1 MAQNAAVGRRFAGSS
16 AIRSPAARPDEKLS
30 AAVSTLTSPAFRVR
44 ELGILAALALVVV
57 ITTAYNSRF
66 LSVQSVRDL
75 LLNASIIALLTV
87 GQTLV
92 VITRNVDLSV
102 GSVLG
107 LTAFMTGNLFVGR
120 PGMPVVVAV
129 LAGLLVGAVCG
140 AVNGAVTAVG
150 KVPSLVVTLGTLYV
164 FRGVDYAWAGGR
176 QINAADLPDSLL
188 TLGSGRFLGIPYLVA
203 ITVLLVAVAAYAL
216 RSYRTGREL
225 YAIGSNP
232 DAAVLAGIPVGRRLF
247 AAFVLSGAV
256 AGLAG
261 VLFTAR
267 YGTVD
272 ATAGT
277 GFELQVISAVVVGG
291 VAICGGATATSGG
304 QANPSAQIKQGLKVA
319 FLPKQLNNPYFT
331 VADAGGLARS
341 RSSAARA
348 RRWVRPRPA
357 RPRRS
362 RTSTPWPSSARTR
375 SSSPPTTPTPWCR
388 PSRRPSR
395 RASRS

>member
-1 MAQNAAVGRRFAGSS
+1 
-16 AIRSPAARPDEKLS
+16 
-30 AAVSTLTSPAFRVR
+30 VSTAVQGQVETAGGAGRAASRLVEVAFRVR
-44 ELGILAALALVVV
+44 ELGILAALVLVVV
-57 ITTAYNSRF
+57 ITTAVNPRF
-66 LSVQSVRDL
+66 LSGQSIRDL
-75 LLNASIIALLTV
+75 LLNAAIIVLLTV

-92 VITRNVDLSV
+92 VVTRNVDLSV

-120 PGMPVVVAV
+120 PGLPVAVAV
-129 LAGLLVGAVCG
+129 LAGVLVGVVCG
-140 AVNGAVTAVG
+140 AINGAVTAVG

-164 FRGVDYAWAGGR
+164 FRGIDYAWAGGR

-203 ITVLLVAVAAYAL
+203 IATVLVAVAAFVL
-216 RSYRTGREL
+216 RSYRSGREL

-232 DAAVLAGIPVGRRLF
+232 AAAVLAGIPVGRRLF

-291 VAICGGATATSGG
+291 VAIFGGSGSVVG
-304 QANPSAQIKQGLKVA
+304 AALGALLLSTIGSAIVVLRVPSFWQQAIVGALLIGAIALDR
-319 FLPKQLNNPYFT
+319 L
-331 VADAGGLARS
+331 LALRIAAALRQRS
-341 RSSAARA
+341 VRSG
-348 RRWVRPRPA
+348 
-357 RPRRS
+357 
-362 RTSTPWPSSARTR
+362 
-375 SSSPPTTPTPWCR
+375 
-388 PSRRPSR
+388 
-395 RASRS
+395 

>member
-1 MAQNAAVGRRFAGSS
+1 MNTAVQGQVEAGAAGRSGS
-16 AIRSPAARPDEKLS
+16 RLVE
-30 AAVSTLTSPAFRVR
+30 VAFRVR
-44 ELGILAALALVVV
+44 ELGILAALALVVIV
-57 ITTAYNSRF
+57 TTAVNPRF
-66 LSVQSVRDL
+66 LSVQSIRDL

-92 VITRNVDLSV
+92 VVTRNVDLSV

-107 LTAFMTGNLFVGR
+107 LTAFMTGTLFVGR
-120 PGMPVVVAV
+120 PGLPVVVAL
-129 LAGLLVGAVCG
+129 LAGILVGIVCG

-164 FRGVDYAWAGGR
+164 FRGIDYAWAGGR

-188 TLGSGRFLGIPYLVA
+188 SLGSGRFLGVPYLVA
-203 ITVLLVAVAAYAL
+203 ITVVLVAVAAYAL
-216 RSYRTGREL
+216 RSYRSGREL

-232 DAAVLAGIPVGRRLF
+232 DAAVLAGISVGRRLF
-247 AAFVLSGAV
+247 VAFVLSGAV

-291 VAICGGATATSGG
+291 VAIFGGSGSVVG
-304 QANPSAQIKQGLKVA
+304 AALGALLLSTIGSAIVVLRVPSFWQQAIVGALLIGAIALDRLLALRIAAALRQRSVRSAG
-319 FLPKQLNNPYFT
+319 
-331 VADAGGLARS
+331 
-341 RSSAARA
+341 
-348 RRWVRPRPA
+348 
-357 RPRRS
+357 
-362 RTSTPWPSSARTR
+362 
-375 SSSPPTTPTPWCR
+375 
-388 PSRRPSR
+388 
-395 RASRS
+395 

>member
-1 MAQNAAVGRRFAGSS
+1 MNTAVQGQVEAGAAGRSGS
-16 AIRSPAARPDEKLS
+16 RLVE
-30 AAVSTLTSPAFRVR
+30 VAFRVR
-44 ELGILAALALVVV
+44 ELGILAALALVVIV
-57 ITTAYNSRF
+57 TTAVNPRF
-66 LSVQSVRDL
+66 LSVQSIRDL

-92 VITRNVDLSV
+92 VVTRNVDLSV

-107 LTAFMTGNLFVGR
+107 LTAFMTGTLFVGR
-120 PGMPVVVAV
+120 PGLPVVVAV
-129 LAGLLVGAVCG
+129 VAGVLVGVVCG

-203 ITVLLVAVAAYAL
+203 ITVVLVAVAAFAL
-216 RSYRTGREL
+216 RSYRSGREL

-232 DAAVLAGIPVGRRLF
+232 EAAVLAGIPVGRRLF
-247 AAFVLSGAV
+247 GAFVLSGAV

-261 VLFTAR
+261 VLFTAH

-277 GFELQVISAVVVGG
+277 GFELQVIAAVVVGG
-291 VAICGGATATSGG
+291 VAIFGGSGSVVG
-304 QANPSAQIKQGLKVA
+304 AALGALLLSTIGSAIVVLRVPSFWQQAIVGALLIGAIALDR
-319 FLPKQLNNPYFT
+319 L
-331 VADAGGLARS
+331 LALRIAAALRQRS
-341 RSSAARA
+341 VRSAA
-348 RRWVRPRPA
+348 
-357 RPRRS
+357 
-362 RTSTPWPSSARTR
+362 
-375 SSSPPTTPTPWCR
+375 
-388 PSRRPSR
+388 
-395 RASRS
+395 

>member
-1 MAQNAAVGRRFAGSS
+1 VSATVQGQVEAAAGRGGS
-16 AIRSPAARPDEKLS
+16 RLVE
-30 AAVSTLTSPAFRVR
+30 VAFRVR
-44 ELGILAALALVVV
+44 ELGILAALALVVIV
-57 ITTAYNSRF
+57 TTAVNPRF
-66 LSVQSVRDL
+66 LSGQSIRDL
-75 LLNASIIALLTV
+75 LLNAAIIALLTV

-92 VITRNVDLSV
+92 VVTRNVDLSV

-107 LTAFMTGNLFVGR
+107 LTAFMTGNLFLGR
-120 PGMPVVVAV
+120 PGLPVVAAV
-129 LAGLLVGAVCG
+129 LAGVLVGVVCG

-164 FRGVDYAWAGGR
+164 FRGIDYAWAGGR

-188 TLGSGRFLGIPYLVA
+188 TLGSGRLLGVPYLV
-203 ITVLLVAVAAYAL
+203 TVTVVLVAVAAFAL
-216 RSYRTGREL
+216 RSYRSGREL

-232 DAAVLAGIPVGRRLF
+232 DAAVLAGIPVGRRLL

-291 VAICGGATATSGG
+291 VAIFGGSGSVVG
-304 QANPSAQIKQGLKVA
+304 AALGALLLSTIGSAIVVLRVPSFWQQAIVGALLIGAIALDR
-319 FLPKQLNNPYFT
+319 L
-331 VADAGGLARS
+331 LALRIAAALRQRS
-341 RSSAARA
+341 VRSG
-348 RRWVRPRPA
+348 
-357 RPRRS
+357 
-362 RTSTPWPSSARTR
+362 
-375 SSSPPTTPTPWCR
+375 
-388 PSRRPSR
+388 
-395 RASRS
+395 

>member
-1 MAQNAAVGRRFAGSS
+1 MSTAVQGQAEAAAGAGRRAS
-16 AIRSPAARPDEKLS
+16 RLVE
-30 AAVSTLTSPAFRVR
+30 VAFRVR
-44 ELGILAALALVVV
+44 ELGILAALALVVA
-57 ITTAYNSRF
+57 ITTAVNPRF
-66 LSVQSVRDL
+66 LSVQSIRDL

-92 VITRNVDLSV
+92 VVTRNVDLSV

-107 LTAFMTGNLFVGR
+107 LTAFMTGTLFVGR
-120 PGMPVVVAV
+120 PGLPVVVAV
-129 LAGLLVGAVCG
+129 LAGVLVGVVCG

-164 FRGVDYAWAGGR
+164 FRGIDYAWAGGR

-188 TLGSGRFLGIPYLVA
+188 TLGSGRFLGVPYLVA
-203 ITVLLVAVAAYAL
+203 IAVILVAVAAYAL
-216 RSYRTGREL
+216 RSYRSGREL

-232 DAAVLAGIPVGRRLF
+232 EAAVLAGIPVGRCLF

-291 VAICGGATATSGG
+291 VAIFGGSGSVVG
-304 QANPSAQIKQGLKVA
+304 AALGALLLSTIGSAIVVLRVPSFWQQAIVGALLIGAIALDR
-319 FLPKQLNNPYFT
+319 L
-331 VADAGGLARS
+331 LALRIAAALRQRS
-341 RSSAARA
+341 VRSG
-348 RRWVRPRPA
+348 
-357 RPRRS
+357 
-362 RTSTPWPSSARTR
+362 
-375 SSSPPTTPTPWCR
+375 
-388 PSRRPSR
+388 
-395 RASRS
+395 

>member
-1 MAQNAAVGRRFAGSS
+1 VNTAVQGQVEAGAAGRSGS
-16 AIRSPAARPDEKLS
+16 RLVE
-30 AAVSTLTSPAFRVR
+30 VAFRVR
-44 ELGILAALALVVV
+44 ELGILAALALVVIV
-57 ITTAYNSRF
+57 TTAVNPRF
-66 LSVQSVRDL
+66 LSVQSIRDL

-92 VITRNVDLSV
+92 VVTRNVDLSV

-107 LTAFMTGNLFVGR
+107 LTAFMTGTLFVGR
-120 PGMPVVVAV
+120 PGLPVVVAL
-129 LAGLLVGAVCG
+129 LAGILVGVACG

-164 FRGVDYAWAGGR
+164 FRGIDYAWAGGR

-188 TLGSGRFLGIPYLVA
+188 TLGSGRFLGVPYLVA
-203 ITVLLVAVAAYAL
+203 ITVVLVAVAAYAL
-216 RSYRTGREL
+216 RSYRSGREL

-291 VAICGGATATSGG
+291 VAIFGGSGSVVG
-304 QANPSAQIKQGLKVA
+304 AALGALLLSTIGSAIVVLRVPSFWQQAIVGALLIGAIALDRLLALRIAAALRQRSVRSAG
-319 FLPKQLNNPYFT
+319 
-331 VADAGGLARS
+331 
-341 RSSAARA
+341 
-348 RRWVRPRPA
+348 
-357 RPRRS
+357 
-362 RTSTPWPSSARTR
+362 
-375 SSSPPTTPTPWCR
+375 
-388 PSRRPSR
+388 
-395 RASRS
+395 

>member
-1 MAQNAAVGRRFAGSS
+1 MSTAVRGQVEAAAAGRSGS
-16 AIRSPAARPDEKLS
+16 RLVE
-30 AAVSTLTSPAFRVR
+30 VAFRVR
-44 ELGILAALALVVV
+44 ELGILAALVLVVAV
-57 ITTAYNSRF
+57 TTAVNPRF
-66 LSVQSVRDL
+66 LSVQSIRDL

-92 VITRNVDLSV
+92 VVTRNVDLSV

-107 LTAFMTGNLFVGR
+107 LTAFMTGTLFVGR
-120 PGMPVVVAV
+120 PGLPVVVAV
-129 LAGLLVGAVCG
+129 LAGVLVGVVCG

-188 TLGSGRFLGIPYLVA
+188 TLGSGRVLGVPYLVA
-203 ITVLLVAVAAYAL
+203 ITVVLVAVAAFAL
-216 RSYRTGREL
+216 RSYRSGREL

-247 AAFVLSGAV
+247 CAFVLSGAV

-291 VAICGGATATSGG
+291 VAIFGGSGSVVG
-304 QANPSAQIKQGLKVA
+304 AALGALLLSTIGSAIVVLRVPSFWQQAIVGALLIGAIALDR
-319 FLPKQLNNPYFT
+319 L
-331 VADAGGLARS
+331 LALRIAAALRQRS
-341 RSSAARA
+341 VRSG
-348 RRWVRPRPA
+348 
-357 RPRRS
+357 
-362 RTSTPWPSSARTR
+362 
-375 SSSPPTTPTPWCR
+375 
-388 PSRRPSR
+388 
-395 RASRS
+395 

>member
-1 MAQNAAVGRRFAGSS
+1 MSTAVQGQAEAKAGAGRS
-16 AIRSPAARPDEKLS
+16 ASRLVE
-30 AAVSTLTSPAFRVR
+30 VAFRVR

-57 ITTAYNSRF
+57 ITTAVNPRF
-66 LSVQSVRDL
+66 VSAQSVRDL
-75 LLNASIIALLTV
+75 LLNAAIIALLTV

-92 VITRNVDLSV
+92 VVTRNVDLSV

-107 LTAFMTGNLFVGR
+107 LTAFMTGNLFVDR
-120 PGMPVVVAV
+120 PGLPVVAAV
-129 LAGLLVGAVCG
+129 LAGVLVGVACG
-140 AVNGAVTAVG
+140 AVNGAVTAIG

-164 FRGVDYAWAGGR
+164 FRGIDYAWAGGR

-188 TLGSGRFLGIPYLVA
+188 TLGSGRLLGIPYLVA
-203 ITVLLVAVAAYAL
+203 IATVLVAVAAFAL
-216 RSYRTGREL
+216 RSYRSGREL

-291 VAICGGATATSGG
+291 VAIFGGSGSVVG
-304 QANPSAQIKQGLKVA
+304 AALGALLLSTIGSAIVVLRVPSFWQQAIVGALLIGAIALDR
-319 FLPKQLNNPYFT
+319 L
-331 VADAGGLARS
+331 LALRIAAALRQRS
-341 RSSAARA
+341 VRSG
-348 RRWVRPRPA
+348 
-357 RPRRS
+357 
-362 RTSTPWPSSARTR
+362 
-375 SSSPPTTPTPWCR
+375 
-388 PSRRPSR
+388 
-395 RASRS
+395 

>member
-1 MAQNAAVGRRFAGSS
+1 MNTAVQGQVEAAAAGRSGS
-16 AIRSPAARPDEKLS
+16 RLVE
-30 AAVSTLTSPAFRVR
+30 VAFRVR
-44 ELGILAALALVVV
+44 ELGILAALALVVIV
-57 ITTAYNSRF
+57 TTAVNPRF
-66 LSVQSVRDL
+66 LSVQSIRDL

-92 VITRNVDLSV
+92 VVTRNVDLSV

-107 LTAFMTGNLFVGR
+107 LTAFMTGTLFVGR
-120 PGMPVVVAV
+120 PGLPVVVAV
-129 LAGLLVGAVCG
+129 VAGVLVGVVCG

-188 TLGSGRFLGIPYLVA
+188 TLGNGRLLGVPYLVA
-203 ITVLLVAVAAYAL
+203 ITVVLVAVAAFAL
-216 RSYRTGREL
+216 RSYRSGREL

-247 AAFVLSGAV
+247 CAFVLSGAV

-291 VAICGGATATSGG
+291 VAIFGGSGSVVG
-304 QANPSAQIKQGLKVA
+304 AALGALLLSTIGSAIVVLRVPSFWQQAIVGALLIGAIALDRLLALRIAAALRQRSVRSAG
-319 FLPKQLNNPYFT
+319 
-331 VADAGGLARS
+331 
-341 RSSAARA
+341 
-348 RRWVRPRPA
+348 
-357 RPRRS
+357 
-362 RTSTPWPSSARTR
+362 
-375 SSSPPTTPTPWCR
+375 
-388 PSRRPSR
+388 
-395 RASRS
+395 

>member
-1 MAQNAAVGRRFAGSS
+1 MSATVQGQVEAAAGRGGSRFV
-16 AIRSPAARPDEKLS
+16 E
-30 AAVSTLTSPAFRVR
+30 VAFRVR
-44 ELGILAALALVVV
+44 ELGILAALALVVIV
-57 ITTAYNSRF
+57 TTAVNPRF
-66 LSVQSVRDL
+66 LSVQSIRDL

-92 VITRNVDLSV
+92 VVTRNVDLSV

-107 LTAFMTGNLFVGR
+107 LTAFMTGNLFIGR
-120 PGMPVVVAV
+120 PGLPVVAAV
-129 LAGLLVGAVCG
+129 LAGVLVGVVCG
-140 AVNGAVTAVG
+140 AVNGAVTAIG

-164 FRGVDYAWAGGR
+164 FRGIDYAWAGGR

-188 TLGSGRFLGIPYLVA
+188 TLGSGRLLGIPYLVA
-203 ITVLLVAVAAYAL
+203 VTVVLVAVAAFAL
-216 RSYRTGREL
+216 RSYRSGREL

-232 DAAVLAGIPVGRRLF
+232 DAAVLAGIPVGRRLL

-291 VAICGGATATSGG
+291 VAIFGGSGSVVG
-304 QANPSAQIKQGLKVA
+304 AALGALLLSTIGSAIVVLRVPSFWQQAIVGALLIGAIALDR
-319 FLPKQLNNPYFT
+319 L
-331 VADAGGLARS
+331 LALRIAAALRQRS
-341 RSSAARA
+341 VRSG
-348 RRWVRPRPA
+348 
-357 RPRRS
+357 
-362 RTSTPWPSSARTR
+362 
-375 SSSPPTTPTPWCR
+375 
-388 PSRRPSR
+388 
-395 RASRS
+395 

>member
-1 MAQNAAVGRRFAGSS
+1 MNTAVQGQVEAGAAGRSGS
-16 AIRSPAARPDEKLS
+16 RLVE
-30 AAVSTLTSPAFRVR
+30 VAFRVR
-44 ELGILAALALVVV
+44 ELGILAALALVVIV
-57 ITTAYNSRF
+57 TTAVNPRF
-66 LSVQSVRDL
+66 LSVQSIRDL

-92 VITRNVDLSV
+92 VVTRNVDLSV

-107 LTAFMTGNLFVGR
+107 LTAFMTGTLFVGR
-120 PGMPVVVAV
+120 PGLPVVVAL
-129 LAGLLVGAVCG
+129 LAGILVGVVCG

-164 FRGVDYAWAGGR
+164 FRGIDYAWAGGR

-188 TLGSGRFLGIPYLVA
+188 SLGSGRFLGVPYLVA
-203 ITVLLVAVAAYAL
+203 ITVVLVAVAAYAL
-216 RSYRTGREL
+216 RSYRSGREL

-277 GFELQVISAVVVGG
+277 GFELEVISAVVVGR
-291 VAICGGATATSGG
+291 VAIFGGSGSVVG
-304 QANPSAQIKQGLKVA
+304 AALGALLLSTIGSAIVVLRVPSFWQQAIVGALLIGAIALDRLLALRIAAALRQRSVRN
-319 FLPKQLNNPYFT
+319 
-331 VADAGGLARS
+331 AG
-341 RSSAARA
+341 
-348 RRWVRPRPA
+348 
-357 RPRRS
+357 
-362 RTSTPWPSSARTR
+362 
-375 SSSPPTTPTPWCR
+375 
-388 PSRRPSR
+388 
-395 RASRS
+395 

>member
-1 MAQNAAVGRRFAGSS
+1 MNTAVQGQVEAAAAGRSGS
-16 AIRSPAARPDEKLS
+16 RLVE
-30 AAVSTLTSPAFRVR
+30 VAFRVR

-57 ITTAYNSRF
+57 VTTAVNPRF
-66 LSVQSVRDL
+66 LSVQSIRDL

-92 VITRNVDLSV
+92 VVTRNVDLSA

-107 LTAFMTGNLFVGR
+107 LTAFMTGTLFVGR
-120 PGMPVVVAV
+120 PGLPVVAAVA
-129 LAGLLVGAVCG
+129 AGVLVGVACG

-188 TLGSGRFLGIPYLVA
+188 TLGSGRFLGVPYLVA
-203 ITVLLVAVAAYAL
+203 ITVVLVAVAAFAL
-216 RSYRTGREL
+216 RSYRSGREL

-232 DAAVLAGIPVGRRLF
+232 EAAVLAGIPVGRRLF
-247 AAFVLSGAV
+247 GAFVLSGAV

-277 GFELQVISAVVVGG
+277 GFELQVIAAVVVGG
-291 VAICGGATATSGG
+291 VAIFGGSGSVVG
-304 QANPSAQIKQGLKVA
+304 AALGALLLSTIGSAIVVLRVPSFWQQAIVGALLIGAIALDR
-319 FLPKQLNNPYFT
+319 L
-331 VADAGGLARS
+331 LALRIAAALRQRS
-341 RSSAARA
+341 VRSAA
-348 RRWVRPRPA
+348 
-357 RPRRS
+357 
-362 RTSTPWPSSARTR
+362 
-375 SSSPPTTPTPWCR
+375 
-388 PSRRPSR
+388 
-395 RASRS
+395 

>member
-1 MAQNAAVGRRFAGSS
+1 MSTTVQGQVEAAAAGRSGS
-16 AIRSPAARPDEKLS
+16 RLVE
-30 AAVSTLTSPAFRVR
+30 VAFRVR
-44 ELGILAALALVVV
+44 ELGILAALALVVIV
-57 ITTAYNSRF
+57 TTAVNPRF
-66 LSVQSVRDL
+66 LSVQSIRDL

-92 VITRNVDLSV
+92 VVTRNVDLSV

-107 LTAFMTGNLFVGR
+107 LTAFMTGTLFVGR
-120 PGMPVVVAV
+120 PGLPVVVAV
-129 LAGLLVGAVCG
+129 VAGVLVGVVCG

-188 TLGSGRFLGIPYLVA
+188 TLGSGRLLGVPYLVA
-203 ITVLLVAVAAYAL
+203 ITVVLVAVAAFAL
-216 RSYRTGREL
+216 RSYRSGREL

-247 AAFVLSGAV
+247 CAFVLSGAV

-291 VAICGGATATSGG
+291 VAIFGGSGSVVG
-304 QANPSAQIKQGLKVA
+304 AALGALLLSTIGSAIVVLRVPSFWQQAIVGALLIGAIALDRLLALRIAAALRQRSVRSAG
-319 FLPKQLNNPYFT
+319 
-331 VADAGGLARS
+331 
-341 RSSAARA
+341 
-348 RRWVRPRPA
+348 
-357 RPRRS
+357 
-362 RTSTPWPSSARTR
+362 
-375 SSSPPTTPTPWCR
+375 
-388 PSRRPSR
+388 
-395 RASRS
+395 

>member
-1 MAQNAAVGRRFAGSS
+1 MSTAVQGRAEAAAGAGRRAS
-16 AIRSPAARPDEKLS
+16 RLVE
-30 AAVSTLTSPAFRVR
+30 VAFRVR
-44 ELGILAALALVVV
+44 ELGILAALALVVA
-57 ITTAYNSRF
+57 ITTAVNPRF
-66 LSVQSVRDL
+66 LSVQSIRDL

-92 VITRNVDLSV
+92 VVTRNVDLSV

-107 LTAFMTGNLFVGR
+107 LTAFMTGTLFIGR
-120 PGMPVVVAV
+120 PGLPVVVAV
-129 LAGLLVGAVCG
+129 LAGVLTGVVCG

-150 KVPSLVVTLGTLYV
+150 RVPSLVVTLGTLYV
-164 FRGVDYAWAGGR
+164 FRGIDYAWAGGR

-188 TLGSGRFLGIPYLVA
+188 TLGSGRVLGVPYLVA
-203 ITVLLVAVAAYAL
+203 IAVILVAVAAYAL
-216 RSYRTGREL
+216 RSYRSGREL

-232 DAAVLAGIPVGRRLF
+232 EAAVLAGIPVGRRLF

-291 VAICGGATATSGG
+291 VAIFGGSGSVVG
-304 QANPSAQIKQGLKVA
+304 AALGALLLSTIGSAIVVLRVPSFWQQAIVGALLIGAIALDRLLALRIAAALRQRSVR
-319 FLPKQLNNPYFT
+319 
-331 VADAGGLARS
+331 GG
-341 RSSAARA
+341 
-348 RRWVRPRPA
+348 
-357 RPRRS
+357 
-362 RTSTPWPSSARTR
+362 
-375 SSSPPTTPTPWCR
+375 
-388 PSRRPSR
+388 
-395 RASRS
+395 

>member
-1 MAQNAAVGRRFAGSS
+1 MSTAVQGQAEAAAGAGRGASRLV
-16 AIRSPAARPDEKLS
+16 E
-30 AAVSTLTSPAFRVR
+30 VAFRVR
-44 ELGILAALALVVV
+44 ELGILAALALVVA
-57 ITTAYNSRF
+57 ITTVVNPRF
-66 LSVQSVRDL
+66 LSVQSIRDL
-75 LLNASIIALLTV
+75 LLNASVIALLTV

-92 VITRNVDLSV
+92 VVTRNVDLSV

-107 LTAFMTGNLFVGR
+107 LTAFMTGTLFVGR
-120 PGMPVVVAV
+120 PGLPVVVAV
-129 LAGLLVGAVCG
+129 LAGVLVGVVCG

-164 FRGVDYAWAGGR
+164 FRGIDYAWAGGR

-188 TLGSGRFLGIPYLVA
+188 TLGSGRFLGVPYLVA
-203 ITVLLVAVAAYAL
+203 IAVILVAAAAYAL
-216 RSYRTGREL
+216 RSYRSGREL

-232 DAAVLAGIPVGRRLF
+232 EAAVLAGIPVGRRLF

-291 VAICGGATATSGG
+291 VAIFGGSGSVVG
-304 QANPSAQIKQGLKVA
+304 AALGALLLSTIGSAIVVLRVPSFWQQAIVGALLIGAIALDR
-319 FLPKQLNNPYFT
+319 L
-331 VADAGGLARS
+331 LALRIAAALRQRS
-341 RSSAARA
+341 VRSG
-348 RRWVRPRPA
+348 
-357 RPRRS
+357 
-362 RTSTPWPSSARTR
+362 
-375 SSSPPTTPTPWCR
+375 
-388 PSRRPSR
+388 
-395 RASRS
+395 